1 MLGWL
6 PTAERDHRSPKG
18 ASKGGAATA
27 PGAAAQEGNRKIMKA
42 KPKKKSELYLSPPVL
57 QDMVSELRE
66 EVGNLDQWGTCVV
79 ERPPDVS
86 DDQLEDWL
94 GEIDGSLTH
103 MGIIMQ
109 LLQEQVD
116 LLWDTLP
123 DIEDGEEGEDEPAP
137 LFWSLAEAARDFGLS
152 ASTLRNQA
160 VRGRL
165 GAVKIGRNWCTTR
178 EWMEEYLV
186 GRKKNGKPV
195 RAG

>member
-1 MLGWL
+1 M
-6 PTAERDHRSPKG
+6 
-18 ASKGGAATA
+18 
-27 PGAAAQEGNRKIMKA
+27 MKA
-42 KPKKKSELYLSPPVL
+42 KPKPREKSKYYLSPPVL
-57 QDMVSELRE
+57 DDMISELRQ
-66 EVGNLDQWGTCVV
+66 EVGNIEHWGARVV
-79 ERPPDVS
+79 DRPPDVS
-86 DDQLEDWL
+86 DDQIEDWL

-123 DIEDGEEGEDEPAP
+123 DVDNVDEDEDEPTP

-160 VRGRL
+160 VKGRL

-186 GRKKNGKPV
+186 GRKKNGKPL